1 MFIGSALFIC
11 FFSLAFWPL
20 LFVMGFVG
28 VWAHW
33 GAMEMAKAKFA
44 KRGFDEEV

>member
-1 MFIGSALFIC
+1 MFIGSALFII
-11 FFSLAFWPL
+11 FFGLAFWPL
-20 LFVMGFVG
+20 IFVMGFVG
-28 VWAHW
+28 VWANW